1 MQRLRFLPHL
11 RLRGRDRRRQLRRR
25 FGRRFLRQL
34 DRLRLFGRQ
43 LRRFRRLGRHE
54 RRLRFGRQLRRFLRR
69 GLLQAIARYLAF
81 CLQESR
87 FQAFAPCRTVSTA
100 DIPQHFFLNSRRKFK

>member
-1 MQRLRFLPHL
+1 MQRLRLLPHL

-25 FGRRFLRQL
+25 FGRLRQPE
-34 DRLRLFGRQ
+34 RLRLFGRQ

-54 RRLRFGRQLRRFLRR
+54 RRLRLGRQLRRLLRR
-69 GLLQAIARYLAF
+69 GLLQAIFRYLAF
-81 CLQESR
+81 CEQESR